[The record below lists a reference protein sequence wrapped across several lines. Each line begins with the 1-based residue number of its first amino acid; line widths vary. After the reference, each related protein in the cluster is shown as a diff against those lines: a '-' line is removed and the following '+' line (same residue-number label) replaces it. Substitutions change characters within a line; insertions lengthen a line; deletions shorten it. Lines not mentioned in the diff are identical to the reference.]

1 MPLASKSSERT
12 EKIIQAAG
20 KLFARQGYH
29 GTSTREIARLADV
42 SENTLFRHFDHKE
55 DLFWAAIRWH
65 LTGLKPTRN
74 LLKGIARDDSPE
86 VVLPKIIEMLADT
99 VDYRSELL
107 RLIAVAFIE
116 LPTKA
121 GGFCVEYF
129 SPVLSAINHYLEM
142 NIRSGKIRD
151 LDPTM
156 LASALIMTALTHPG
170 IYNLVGGKS
179 PSYSN
184 SLEAHREYARFWLEL
199 TVPRMPAYPS
209 PFAQIT
215 EEHPGRTA
223 GRSPETVLS

>member
-1 MPLASKSSERT
+1 MPLASKSTERT
-12 EKIIQAAG
+12 EKIIQAAS
-20 KLFARQGYH
+20 KLFAHQGYH

-86 VVLPKIIEMLADT
+86 VVMPKIIEMLADT
-99 VDYRSELL
+99 VNYRSELL

-116 LPTKA
+116 MPTKA
-121 GGFCVEYF
+121 GGFCLEYF
-129 SPVLSAINHYLEM
+129 SPVFLAINQYLEM

-151 LDPTM
+151 LDSTM

-170 IYNLVGGKS
+170 ISSLIGGKS
-179 PSYSN
+179 PSYSS

-199 TVPRMPAYPS
+199 TVPKMPAYLS
-209 PFAQIT
+209 PMA
-215 EEHPGRTA
+215 
-223 GRSPETVLS
+223 ETRGEYTS